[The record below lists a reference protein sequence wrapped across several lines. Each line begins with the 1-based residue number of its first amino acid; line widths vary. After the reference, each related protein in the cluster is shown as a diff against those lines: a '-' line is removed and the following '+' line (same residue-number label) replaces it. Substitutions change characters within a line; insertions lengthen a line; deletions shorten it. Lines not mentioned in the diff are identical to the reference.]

1 MVIQRQKRSR
11 QETLTRNLGM
21 DVVTD
26 QSDHEVESA
35 LRTEEQEQPRIHSF
49 PSLGR
54 QTSVYSLTLDEF
66 QNTLTSDGKSFGSMN
81 MDEFLKSIWTAEEN
95 EAQAQNANT
104 MVPTAEAKT
113 SLTIMNPQYHFRDTP
128 NESSSIPRQLNLT
141 RQGSLSVPAPLCLK
155 TVEEV
160 WSEISRT
167 QQSTSNIPHANSNQ
181 REPTYGEMTL
191 EDFLVKAG
199 VVREEGAAAQVP
211 APRPHAHSQPHTAPL
226 QLQPRTQPQP
236 QPQLPYGMYL
246 NCDSTAASNFMVV
259 GCGGTSVRVPTPF
272 KPQPQT
278 GGGTVTTCFPG
289 GKSSAI
295 APQPAVSCYGG
306 GVANGACGTESFGE
320 KSPVSSDGIGTNKPG
335 RKRIIDGPVERVI
348 ERRQKRMIKNRE
360 SAARSRA
367 RKHAYTI
374 ELEAELNQLKHENA
388 YLRQKLT
395 EMETK
400 SKQQTEMETKSK
412 QQTEME
418 TKSKQQ
424 KWCNLIM
431 LFHEE
436 QLEAAKTKAPTKAT
450 EKLGLLRRSF
460 SCPF

>member
-1 MVIQRQKRSR
+1 
-11 QETLTRNLGM
+11 M
-21 DVVTD
+21 DMVTD

-35 LRTEEQEQPRIHSF
+35 LRTEEQEQPRINSF

-54 QTSVYSLTLDEF
+54 QSSVLSLTLDEF

-95 EAQAQNANT
+95 EAQAQTSNT
-104 MVPTAEAKT
+104 MVPTAQART
-113 SLTIMNPQYHFRDTP
+113 GLTNMNPQCHFGETP
-128 NESSSIPRQLNLT
+128 NESSNIARQTNLT

-160 WSEISRT
+160 WSDISRT
-167 QQSTSNIPHANSNQ
+167 QQSTTNIPRTGSKQ
-181 REPTYGEMTL
+181 REPTLGEMTL

-199 VVREEGAAAQVP
+199 VVREEGAGAQVP
-211 APRPHAHSQPHTAPL
+211 PPHPHAQPQLQPQLQPQIQPHTAQLQL
-226 QLQPRTQPQP
+226 QLQPHTHTHTQPQP
-236 QPQLPYGMYL
+236 QPQPPYGMYL
-246 NCDSTAASNFMVV
+246 NCDSTTASNFMML
-259 GCGGTSVRVPTPF
+259 GCGGTSVGVPTPF

-278 GGGTVTTCFPG
+278 GGTIATCLPG
-289 GKSSAI
+289 GKSSAV
-295 APQPAVSCYGG
+295 AHQPAVSCYGG
-306 GVANGACGTESFGE
+306 VSNGACGTESFGE
-320 KSPVSSDGIGTNKPG
+320 KSPISSDGIGTNKPG

-395 EMETK
+395 EKDSK
-400 SKQQTEMETKSK
+400 SEQQYHAFCRIAQSDYA
-412 QQTEME
+412 
-418 TKSKQQ
+418 
-424 KWCNLIM
+424 
-431 LFHEE
+431 F
-436 QLEAAKTKAPTKAT
+436 P
-450 EKLGLLRRSF
+450 
-460 SCPF
+460 

>member
-1 MVIQRQKRSR
+1 MEGV
-11 QETLTRNLGM
+11 N
-21 DVVTD
+21 D

-35 LRTEEQEQPRIHSF
+35 LRIEEQEQPRINSF

-54 QTSVYSLTLDEF
+54 QSSIYSLTLDEF

-81 MDEFLKSIWTAEEN
+81 MDEFLRSIWTAEEI
-95 EAQAQNANT
+95 EAQTQNANT
-104 MVPTAEAKT
+104 MVPAAEAKT
-113 SLTIMNPQYHFRDTP
+113 GVTNMNPQYHYGTTP
-128 NESSSIPRQLNLT
+128 NESSNIAGQRNLT
-141 RQGSLSVPAPLCLK
+141 RQGSLSVPAPLCLR

-160 WSEISRT
+160 WSEISKT
-167 QQSTSNIPHANSNQ
+167 QQSTNNIPRAGSKQ

-211 APRPHAHSQPHTAPL
+211 QHRPHPHPAPPQL
-226 QLQPRTQPQP
+226 HPHPAPPQLQPHPAPPQLQPQP
-236 QPQLPYGMYL
+236 QPAPPQLQPQPAPPQLQPQPQPYGMYL
-246 NCDSTAASNFMVV
+246 NCDSTAASNYMVI
-259 GCGGTSVRVPTPF
+259 GCGGTGSVGVPAPF

-278 GGGTVTTCFPG
+278 GGRTVTTCLPG

-295 APQPAVSCYGG
+295 GHQPAVSYGG
-306 GVANGACGTESFGE
+306 GVANGACATESFGE
-320 KSPVSSDGIGTNKPG
+320 MSPVSSDGIGTNKPG

-388 YLRQKLT
+388 YLRQRLT
-395 EMETK
+395 ETE
-400 SKQQTEMETKSK
+400 SRANQQ
-412 QQTEME
+412 
-418 TKSKQQ
+418 
-424 KWCNLIM
+424 
-431 LFHEE
+431 
-436 QLEAAKTKAPTKAT
+436 QLEATRNKIHKKAKETLAPLK
-450 EKLGLLRRSF
+450 RSY
-460 SCPF
+460 SCPY